1 MNDYDEIKKQP
12 RNEQRDSN
20 EIERVY
26 TEQVKLLYANA
37 PAGMFANLVNSAI
50 LTFILWNVISHTVL
64 ITWFSCNFLVT
75 LFRYIL
81 VYRYNCTPPEFF
93 KIHIWDKWFTFG
105 IACAGISWS
114 LPGIILFPV
123 SSIAH
128 QVFIVFVLAGMI
140 AGAMGLYS
148 IMIRAFVVFAIP
160 VSVPI
165 IVRFFAIGG
174 DIHIAM
180 GGMTT
185 LFMIIMLT
193 ISQRM
198 HKTVI
203 MSLKLQFENTDLIT
217 HLTAAKEH
225 VENLNE
231 ELKSEIR
238 GHKQAEEELRESE
251 EKYRSLAEE
260 CPVSIMAFNRNGT
273 VTFVNNWHLKTF
285 ARSKYGPEFFVGK
298 KITELPGMVRAG
310 VTHELESIFR
320 GESLMLED
328 VFFPEF
334 TGGHS
339 GYVNIKA
346 APIFKDSE
354 VNGGILIRDDVT
366 ERRRAEKALRES
378 EERYS
383 SLINDAIDSLQSGII
398 ILDKDFRID
407 WMNRTICEFFGIER
421 EKLIGADK
429 RKAIRE
435 RIKYIF
441 DTPDLFENRVLK
453 TYKDNTY
460 TENFE
465 CHVLPGDRREERFL
479 VHWSTPI
486 LSGALKGG
494 RVEHYYDITEIRR
507 IRDQLLMAGKMEAV
521 GTLAGGIAHDFNNLL
536 QAIMGYTQMLL
547 MDKERDNPDFDKLT
561 QIESSAQR
569 AGELTQQ
576 LLTFSRKVESKLR
589 PVNINQEI
597 KQVEKLLKRTIPRM
611 IDIELHLEENIK
623 VINADPAQVE
633 QLLMNLGV
641 NARDA
646 MPDGGKVV
654 VETENVTLD
663 EEYCKTHLGAVPGEH
678 VLLSFSDTG
687 HGMDKETVEHIFE
700 PFYTTKET
708 GKGTGLG
715 LAMVYGIVKSHDGYI
730 MCYSEPG
737 KGTTFKIYFPAIEE
751 SVVSGGL
758 SVDREEEMPGGN
770 ETILLVDDEKAIL
783 DMGKN
788 MLERFGYTVIKAES
802 GEKAIEIYKAQKERI
817 DLVILDLGMPGM
829 GGHKC
834 LKELLKIDS
843 HVKVI
848 IASGYPEIGKV
859 KETVESGA
867 SGFIGKPYQL
877 ADMLKK
883 VREALQVI

>member
-1 MNDYDEIKKQP
+1 MSIILAIDDKEDNLIVI
-12 RNEQRDSN
+12 SA
-20 EIERVY
+20 
-26 TEQVKLLYANA
+26 LLKNRI
-37 PAGMFANLVNSAI
+37 PDC
-50 LTFILWNVISHTVL
+50 NVITAQSGSEGLKKAKAESPDT
-64 ITWFSCNFLVT
+64 
-75 LFRYIL
+75 IL
-81 VYRYNCTPPEFF
+81 LDIKMPGMNGYEVCKRLKENESTR
-93 KIHIWDKWFTFG
+93 HIPVIMFTAERIESRDRVSG
-105 IACAGISWS
+105 LEAGADAY
-114 LPGIILFPV
+114 LAKPV
-123 SSIAH
+123 DESELIAH
-128 QVFIVFVLAGMI
+128 VNAALRIK
-140 AGAMGLYS
+140 
-148 IMIRAFVVFAIP
+148 RAEDALRKEKD
-160 VSVPI
+160 SLEE
-165 IVRFFAIGG
+165 IVRER
-174 DIHIAM
+174 
-180 GGMTT
+180 T
-185 LFMIIMLT
+185 
-193 ISQRM
+193 
-198 HKTVI
+198 
-203 MSLKLQFENTDLIT
+203 
-217 HLTAAKEH
+217 
-225 VENLNE
+225 
-231 ELKSEIR
+231 
-238 GHKQAEEELRESE
+238 RE
-251 EKYRSLAEE
+251 
-260 CPVSIMAFNRNGT
+260 
-273 VTFVNNWHLKTF
+273 
-285 ARSKYGPEFFVGK
+285 
-298 KITELPGMVRAG
+298 
-310 VTHELESIFR
+310 
-320 GESLMLED
+320 
-328 VFFPEF
+328 
-334 TGGHS
+334 
-339 GYVNIKA
+339 
-346 APIFKDSE
+346 
-354 VNGGILIRDDVT
+354 
-366 ERRRAEKALRES
+366 LRES

-398 ILDKDFRID
+398 ILDKDFKID
-407 WMNRTICEFFGIER
+407 WMNRTICEFFGIKR

-479 VHWSTPI
+479 VHWSMPI

-569 AGELTQQ
+569 ASELTQQ

-623 VINADPAQVE
+623 VINADPAQLE
-633 QLLMNLGV
+633 QVLMNLGV

-646 MPDGGKVV
+646 MPDGGKFV
-654 VETENVTLD
+654 VETENVILD

-687 HGMDKETVEHIFE
+687 CGMDKETVEHIFE

-758 SVDREEEMPGGN
+758 SVDREKEMQGGN

-843 HVKVI
+843 RIKVI
-848 IASGYPEIGKV
+848 IASGYSEIGKV

-883 VREALQVI
+883 VREALGD